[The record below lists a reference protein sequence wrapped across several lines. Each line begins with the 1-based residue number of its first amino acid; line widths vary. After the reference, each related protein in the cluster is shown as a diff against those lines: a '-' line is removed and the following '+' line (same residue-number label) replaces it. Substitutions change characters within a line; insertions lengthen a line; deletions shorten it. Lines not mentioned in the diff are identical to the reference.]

1 MESLACSTVMGHRF
15 RVYTLNRR
23 MGAVDP
29 QLFSWGR
36 GGCFYPFPDV
46 SGAILRESL
55 APVSAD
61 GWCLTFVLSEQQSHE
76 SGHMHRGCSPCQNS
90 LGLLPLLRRK
100 FWCPSPWARFC
111 QHNAE
116 HCPLPL
122 LALCLLQ
129 QCNSAGDGPPDAPQC
144 LGCSLSSG
152 HLPSAH
158 LRRLRS
164 EAA

>member
-1 MESLACSTVMGHRF
+1 MGHRF

-36 GGCFYPFPDV
+36 GGCFSPFSAV
-46 SGAILRESL
+46 SRAILRESL

-61 GWCLTFVLSEQQSHE
+61 GWCVTFVLSEQQSHE

-90 LGLLPLLRRK
+90 LGLLPLLLRRK

-122 LALCLLQ
+122 PALCLLQ
-129 QCNSAGDGPPDAPQC
+129 QCSRCRGWAS
-144 LGCSLSSG
+144 GCPTVSRLQPLLWS
-152 HLPSAH
+152 PSIC
-158 LRRLRS
+158 S
-164 EAA
+164 FEKTQK